1 MDRCARHIT
10 GPTGGRF
17 DIGPEF
23 QTHRNVCQP
32 NEPNKIAGNHHNLW
46 LGSWTVSGDGG
57 GGVGGGGGGG
67 SDEASVTLVSVED
80 EATRPVQLT
89 RNPFNP
95 LGAKAV
101 ITYNLDGLSLTPAD
115 MQVVDDTVH
124 QKAAIEANLY
134 TERRF
139 NRA

>member
-1 MDRCARHIT
+1 MDRRARHIT

-57 GGVGGGGGGG
+57 GGGDGGG
-67 SDEASVTLVSVED
+67 DEASVTLVSVED
-80 EATRPVQLT
+80 EATGPVQLT

-95 LGAKAV
+95 LDAKAV
-101 ITYNLDGLSLTPAD
+101 ISYNCDGLWRSPAD
-115 MQVVDDTVH
+115 MQIVDATVH
-124 QKAAIEANLY
+124 PQAAIGANVY
-134 TERRF
+134 AERRF